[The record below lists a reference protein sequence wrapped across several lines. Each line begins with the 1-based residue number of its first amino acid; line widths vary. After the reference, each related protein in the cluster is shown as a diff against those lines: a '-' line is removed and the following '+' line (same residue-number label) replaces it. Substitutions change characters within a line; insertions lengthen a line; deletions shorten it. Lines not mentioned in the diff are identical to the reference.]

1 MSYNS
6 IKVNFY
12 NEEQNKGTMS
22 FQSNLTLK
30 DACQE
35 FSSVNGINF
44 NSVFFMLNRKK
55 IKPSDYNKNLNQ
67 LVSNVKEGNLDIY
80 VYDKDNSSENSNK
93 NYSAIFWFKSKS
105 TQIECSSGSKMFDIC
120 KSFADK
126 IGKDLSTFNFKY
138 GKEQLNFTKTF
149 GEIINQD
156 EIKRKEI
163 DIIVEEKIES
173 KNRKNKT
180 LIVVFSIIC
189 YILIL

>member
-67 LVSNVKEGNLDIY
+67 LVPNVKEGNLDIY
-80 VYDKDNSSENSNK
+80 VYDKDNSSENSIK
-93 NYSAIFWFKSKS
+93 NYSAIFWLKSKS
-105 TQIECSSGSKMFDIC
+105 TQIECSLEIKMFDIC

-126 IGKDLSTFNFKY
+126 IGKDL
-138 GKEQLNFTKTF
+138 
-149 GEIINQD
+149 
-156 EIKRKEI
+156 
-163 DIIVEEKIES
+163 
-173 KNRKNKT
+173 
-180 LIVVFSIIC
+180 
-189 YILIL
+189 

>member
-1 MSYNS
+1 MSFNL

-12 NEEQNKGTMS
+12 NEERNKGTIS
-22 FQSNLTLK
+22 FQSNQTLK
-30 DACQE
+30 EACQE
-35 FSSVNGINF
+35 FFSINRINF

-105 TQIECSSGSKMFDIC
+105 TQIECSLGSKMFDIC

-138 GKEQLNFTKTF
+138 GNEQLNFTKTF

-163 DIIVEEKIES
+163 DIIIEEKIES

-189 YILIL
+189 FILIL